1 MRVLIIDDDEVDFL
15 NIERQFRLAFPSDS
29 HEFTWINL
37 PELGDISVK
46 LDASDICF
54 LDQNLGSETGLNL
67 LRGLSAR
74 DRAVP
79 IVLLTGQDNLTLGD
93 QAAEDGASDYIV
105 KEELTPSLLK
115 RAVKYSL
122 THKEHEKRLA
132 KLAFTDGLTGLANRI
147 KFDQALELAVQTS
160 ARGENYLALVLI
172 DLDDF
177 KMINDTFGHAAGDK
191 LLKELSVRITTLV
204 RQSDIVAR
212 LGGDEFGVVINGYKQ
227 QSDIHILTDK
237 ILSVFEE
244 PISYGEETFHGKGSL
259 GVAILAP
266 DEQPRDATAL
276 MRAADGALYRA
287 KHKGKNTVIYYDQRL
302 GETIQQSA
310 CMESALTKA
319 IENEELELVFQPKIN
334 SETLTLSGAEAL
346 LRWHWGDNESV
357 PPSTFIPVAERSLSI
372 LDIGKWVIEEAC
384 RKMQSW
390 AKTNLAT
397 VPIAI
402 NVSPIQLQSSTFV
415 EHVTKTLEHYEID
428 PALIEFEIT
437 ETALMEHVNHIADR
451 MTKLSDL
458 GCKWVIDDFGIGHS
472 SLSRLTDLP
481 ISKIKVDQTFVQQ
494 APTSVSNQKIC
505 SIIALLAH
513 ELNLCL
519 VAEGVETLAHINAL
533 SLLPHDELQGY
544 YFSRPLPATDF
555 EVWLKPEK
563 VSECVDSWLANTAA
577 NQKKLQSPS

>member
-15 NIERQFRLAFPSDS
+15 NMKRQFHLAFPSET
-29 HEFTWINL
+29 HEFTWVNL
-37 PELGDISVK
+37 PELADISVK
-46 LDASDICF
+46 LDISDICF
-54 LDQNLGSETGLNL
+54 LDQNLGRETGLNL
-67 LRGLSAR
+67 LRGLGAR
-74 DRAVP
+74 DRAIP

-105 KEELTPSLLK
+105 KEDLTPSLLK
-115 RAVKYSL
+115 RAVKYSM
-122 THKEHEKRLA
+122 TNKEHEKRLA
-132 KLAFTDGLTGLANRI
+132 KLAFTDGLTGLSNRI

-160 ARGENYLALVLI
+160 ARSENYLALVLI

-177 KMINDTFGHAAGDK
+177 KMINDTFGHAAGDT
-191 LLKELSVRITTLV
+191 LLKELSARITAIV

-212 LGGDEFGVVINGYKQ
+212 LGGDEFGIIINGYKQ

-237 ILSVFEE
+237 ILSVFEK
-244 PISYGEETFHGKGSL
+244 PIVYGEETFHGKGSL

-266 DEQPRDATAL
+266 DENPRDATAL

-319 IENEELELVFQPKIN
+319 IENDEFELYFQPKIN

-346 LRWHWGDNESV
+346 LRWHWGENESV
-357 PPSTFIPVAERSLSI
+357 PPSIFIPVAERSLSI
-372 LDIGKWVIEEAC
+372 LDIGKWVIEETC

-390 AKTNLAT
+390 ARTNLAT
-397 VPIAI
+397 IPIAI

-415 EHVTKTLEHYEID
+415 EHVTKTLKRYEID
-428 PALIEFEIT
+428 PTLIEFEIT

-451 MTKLSDL
+451 MNKLADL

-544 YFSRPLPATDF
+544 YFSRPLPAADF

-563 VSECVDSWLANTAA
+563 ISECVDSWLANTAA
-577 NQKKLQSPS
+577 NQKKLLSP

>member
-1 MRVLIIDDDEVDFL
+1 MRVLIIDDDEVDYM
-15 NIERQFRLAFPSDS
+15 NIERQFGQAFPSES
-29 HEFTWINL
+29 HEFTWVKK
-37 PELGDISVK
+37 PEISDIAAK
-46 LDASDICF
+46 LDDSDICF
-54 LDQNLGSETGLNL
+54 LDQHLGAETGLEL
-67 LRGLSAR
+67 LKGLAAHEL
-74 DRAVP
+74 DVP
-79 IVLLTGQDNLTLGD
+79 IVLLTGNEDPDIDD
-93 QAAEDGASDYIV
+93 QAMEHGAADYLV
-105 KEELTPSLLK
+105 KDDLTPSLLK
-115 RAVKYSL
+115 RAVKYSIA
-122 THKEHEKRLA
+122 HKDHEKRLA

-147 KFDQALELAVQTS
+147 KFDQALELAVQTT
-160 ARGENYLALVLI
+160 ARNGQYLALVLI

-177 KMINDTFGHAAGDK
+177 KMINDTYGHAAGDI
-191 LLKELSVRITTLV
+191 LLKELSARIKELV

-212 LGGDEFGVVINGYKQ
+212 LGGDEFGVVINGYSKP
-227 QSDIHILTDK
+227 SDIHILTDK
-237 ILSVFEE
+237 ILSVFET
-244 PISYGEETFHGKGSL
+244 PLTYGEETFHGKGSL

-310 CMESALTKA
+310 SMENALTKA
-319 IENEELELVFQPKIN
+319 IENEELELYFQPKIN
-334 SETLTLSGAEAL
+334 SETLTLSGAEVL
-346 LRWHWGDNESV
+346 LRWHWGENESV
-357 PPSTFIPVAERSLSI
+357 PPGIFIPVAERSLSI
-372 LDIGKWVIEEAC
+372 LDIGKWVIEETC

-390 AKTNLAT
+390 AHTELAT

-415 EHVTKTLEHYEID
+415 EHVTKTLAEYQID
-428 PALIEFEIT
+428 PSLIEFEIT
-437 ETALMEHVNHIADR
+437 ETTLMEHVNHITDR
-451 MTKLSDL
+451 MNTLAEL

-494 APTSVSNQKIC
+494 APTSPSNQKIC

-513 ELNLCL
+513 ELDLCL

-544 YFSRPLPATDF
+544 YFSKPMPAADF

-563 VSECVDSWLANTAA
+563 VSECVDNWLANAA
-577 NQKKLQSPS
+577 ITEGKLHST